1 MLMKNLV
8 GLLLYCSLF
17 LKMFSGHLEDIV
29 SHKNTHYQK
38 VCVYLNVSV
47 YIRRD
52 FSSAIEIY
60 GQPFCFGAIPT
71 QRVLLYSLINS
82 IRALPSHRMME
93 HS

>member
-1 MLMKNLV
+1 MPMKNLV

-17 LKMFSGHLEDIV
+17 LKMFCGHLEDIV
-29 SHKNTHYQK
+29 SHKNTQYQK

-52 FSSAIEIY
+52 FSSAIEMY
-60 GQPFCFGAIPT
+60 GRPFCFGAIPT
-71 QRVLLYSLINS
+71 QRVLLYSLINR